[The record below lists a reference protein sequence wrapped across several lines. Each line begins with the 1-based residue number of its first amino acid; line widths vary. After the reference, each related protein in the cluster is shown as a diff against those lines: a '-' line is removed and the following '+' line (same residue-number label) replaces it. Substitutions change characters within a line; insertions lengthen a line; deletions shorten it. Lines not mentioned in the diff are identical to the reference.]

1 MSIMRLPAWI
11 LLAICSIATASASLV
26 PSTKDQL
33 YYCKCICFGNFTIVP
48 LYMPANPSKPCL
60 TCTRQFCLDQS
71 LPICRGAE
79 VPDLDTDV
87 GTGKEGDVE
96 ARCFQRDSP
105 RDQWV
110 VTFFI
115 LIVLVLLLTASIRNR
130 LDKAI
135 AERGRPSD
143 LRSWSEALLP
153 SAVTNSRVANAA
165 RGRVPSWLRNGS
177 FSGAPA
183 PPGAGG
189 AGRFGG

>member
-1 MSIMRLPAWI
+1 MRVSALFF
-11 LLAICSIATASASLV
+11 LALCSLGIALASLV

-33 YYCKCICFGNFTIVP
+33 FYCKCICFGNFTIVP
-48 LYMPANPSKPCL
+48 LYMPTNPSKPCL

-79 VPDLDTDV
+79 VPDLDNDV

-115 LIVLVLLLTASIRNR
+115 LIVVVLLLTAAIRNR

-135 AERGRPSD
+135 AERGRPTD
-143 LRSWSEALLP
+143 LRLWSEALLP
-153 SAVTNSRVANAA
+153 SSIVNPHTNAA
-165 RGRVPSWLRNGS
+165 GGRFAVPSWLRSGS
-177 FSGAPA
+177 FSGASA
-183 PPGAGG
+183 PGG
-189 AGRFGG
+189 ASGGGYGRVG